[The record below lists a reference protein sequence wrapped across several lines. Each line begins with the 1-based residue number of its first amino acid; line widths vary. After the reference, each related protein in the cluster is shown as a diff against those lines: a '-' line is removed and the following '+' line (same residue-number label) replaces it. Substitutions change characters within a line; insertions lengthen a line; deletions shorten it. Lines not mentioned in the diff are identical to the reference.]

1 MKVINKSRKIIG
13 IDGEPLLPGNDI
25 TLKDGFE
32 SHPIIQDYL
41 EKGILANVENIT
53 ALSAENVLN
62 DMEREKIE
70 AEAIAKYKA
79 EQEAKANEIKAVKA
93 MKKDE
98 LLKKAISMEIEVKD
112 DDTAEAIREQILTA
126 IEQ

>member
-13 IDGEPLLPGNDI
+13 IAGEPLLPGDEI

-32 SHPIIQDYL
+32 RHPMIQDYL
-41 EKGILANVENIT
+41 KKGVLADVENMT
-53 ALSAENVLN
+53 ALPVESTLD

-79 EQEAKANEIKAVKA
+79 AQEAKANEIKTVKA

-98 LLKKAISMEIEVKD
+98 LLKKAISMGIEVKD
-112 DDTAEAIREQILTA
+112 DDTADAIKEQILNA
-126 IEQ
+126 IGQ

>member
-13 IDGEPLLPGNDI
+13 IAGEPLLPGKEI

-32 SHPIIQDYL
+32 SHPVIQDYL
-41 EKGILANVENIT
+41 KKGILTDVENMT
-53 ALSAENVLN
+53 ALPAESVLG
-62 DMEREKIE
+62 DIERERIE

-79 EQEAKANEIKAVKA
+79 EQEAKANEVKAVKA

-112 DDTAEAIREQILTA
+112 EDTAEAIREQILNA
-126 IEQ
+126 IGQ